1 MKKTP
6 ATWLTVPDDALA
18 IFGAVLVAIVLNFAV
33 EYFTGF
39 HTGTLQESAPIHYTR
54 TTAEQATAAPVR
66 PDRARSTMNAPW
78 SLWNKSRT
86 ISSLLSITSSKTLH
100 DPVLRGGDDVGVFLG
115 IA

>member
-66 PDRARSTMNAPW
+66 PDRAEVNNERA
-78 SLWNKSRT
+78 LVALEQILDYQLFAKY
-86 ISSLLSITSSKTLH
+86 H
-100 DPVLRGGDDVGVFLG
+100 QQ
-115 IA
+115 